1 MDCNRSHVSKNSSLS
16 SHLLPGTEP
25 LLGTPVWTTH
35 FPWVTSHERNNQ
47 CLHLLSSHSF
57 LNLEEVGS
65 VLVLCSSHSFQERSR
80 FLYCQSSE
88 DTYCPHLTWHIIM
101 KQITKLLPKLLNTS
115 FLKHSPPL
123 VSQTAQALNFL
134 PTSAA
139 ISQSPLLDDPILH
152 KLLGMKCPGAHAL
165 NPFSINSYS
174 LCNPTKSTEAQMH
187 IFSSRMAVCKM
198 RPTVTLSFPFYVWIF
213 TIVLIIQ
220 RCFIHYV
227 CRRT

>member
-1 MDCNRSHVSKNSSLS
+1 MDCNRSHVSKNSILS

-115 FLKHSPPL
+115 FLKHWYL
-123 VSQTAQALNFL
+123 KQ
-134 PTSAA
+134 
-139 ISQSPLLDDPILH
+139 H
-152 KLLGMKCPGAHAL
+152 KLLIFFLHQQPFLSLLCWMTPFFTNSWGWSVLEPMLWIPSPSTLTLCAIPPSPLKHKCTFFPLGWRYVKWDPL
-165 NPFSINSYS
+165 SLFPSLFMFEFS
-174 LCNPTKSTEAQMH
+174 L
-187 IFSSRMAVCKM
+187 
-198 RPTVTLSFPFYVWIF
+198 
-213 TIVLIIQ
+213 
-220 RCFIHYV
+220 
-227 CRRT
+227 